1 LGDDIFGALET
12 KIEGLILKI
21 QAFKQEKNDLELHI
35 EEQKG
40 KIQALESENV
50 QLKEENQQIRNNYE
64 NRQKKL
70 DAAANKIQSLLSKLE
85 AVE

>member
-1 LGDDIFGALET
+1 MGDDIFGVLET
-12 KIEGLILKI
+12 KIESLILKI

-70 DAAANKIQSLLSKLE
+70 DTAASKIQSLLSKLE

>member
-1 LGDDIFGALET
+1 MGDDIFGALEN
-12 KIEGLILKI
+12 KIEGLIIKI

-70 DAAANKIQSLLSKLE
+70 DAAASKIQSLLSKLE

>member
-1 LGDDIFGALET
+1 MGDDIFVALEN
-12 KIEGLILKI
+12 KIEGLIAKV
-21 QAFKQEKNDLELHI
+21 QTFKQEKNSFVQHI

-50 QLKEENQQIRNNYE
+50 QLKEEIQHMRNNYE
-64 NRQKKL
+64 GRQKKL
-70 DAAANKIQSLLSKLE
+70 DAAAEKIQGLLSKLE